1 MFRPKNILVPTDF
14 SEYSDKALLQA
25 LDIAKQYKAK
35 VYLFHVVNDYV
46 QQCAG
51 DYCID
56 YAVVEKLQAEMRA
69 KGKEKILKE
78 LEKLPEAKGVEVI
91 ADVGHGKPYEA
102 IMNEVKDKNVDL
114 IVLASLGKSG
124 VAHVIIGSVARH
136 ILREAKCSVLLTK

>member
-1 MFRPKNILVPTDF
+1 MFRPSTILVPTDF
-14 SEYSDKALLQA
+14 SQYSDKALLQA

-35 VYLFHVVNDYV
+35 VYLFHVVDDYV

-56 YAVVEKLQAEMRA
+56 YAVVEQLQAEMRA

-78 LEKLPEAKGVEVI
+78 LEKLPQAKGVEVI
-91 ADVGHGKPYEA
+91 ADVGHGNPYRAILNEA
-102 IMNEVKDKNVDL
+102 KAKGVDL

-136 ILREAKCSVLLTK
+136 ILREATCSVLLTR